1 MVSSEFFCGKNG
13 FKYFIG
19 LRCGEK
25 KIKLSKLFRY
35 VESFEETKYRLF
47 QTKDKELFKNI
58 MKYGV
63 TLVALSTK
71 VLIKN

>member
-19 LRCGEK
+19 LRCGK
-25 KIKLSKLFRY
+25 KKKLSKLFRY
-35 VESFEETKYRLF
+35 VESLEETKYRLF
-47 QTKDKELFKNI
+47 PTKDMELFKNI

-63 TLVALSTK
+63 TLVALLTLSS
-71 VLIKN
+71 IKFW